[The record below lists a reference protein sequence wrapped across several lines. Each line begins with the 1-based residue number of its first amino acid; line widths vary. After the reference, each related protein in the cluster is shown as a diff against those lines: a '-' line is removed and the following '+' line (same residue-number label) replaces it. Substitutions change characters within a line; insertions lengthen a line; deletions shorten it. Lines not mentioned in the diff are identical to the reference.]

1 MVDVHRK
8 ILAAE
13 SNLLAKQGNEMA
25 ALKKKLEGRMNEKLK
40 MREVQHNWLL
50 QRYQNVKREIE
61 NQQNI
66 EKVKRER
73 AYAVMTNPLEPN

>member
-50 QRYQNVKREIE
+50 
-61 NQQNI
+61 
-66 EKVKRER
+66 
-73 AYAVMTNPLEPN
+73 